1 MWLAMRH
8 GIIQSLDATK
18 RIGIKALLSGQGKWK
33 KKNMAAM
40 YSVFFV
46 VLAAYFQ
53 GKFCR

>member
-33 KKNMAAM
+33 KKAMAAM

>member
-33 KKNMAAM
+33 KKHGS
-40 YSVFFV
+40 YVFSVFRGSCCIFS
-46 VLAAYFQ
+46 
-53 GKFCR
+53 G

>member
-8 GIIQSLDATK
+8 GIIQYLDATK

-33 KKNMAAM
+33 KNMAAM
-40 YSVFFV
+40 YSV

>member
-33 KKNMAAM
+33 KAMAAM